1 MDYLFIKFLLKKLNS
16 KKTINEVSSYI
27 NQTGVSIEKIV
38 TDTLIDRGWKKRE
51 AHIYFGELENEFKT
65 KKKKVILFLPAIV
78 LLIIVCILSVITIP
92 YFREEKYYINDS
104 LVNKFEK
111 GILPVKDS
119 SKLTG
124 KENIKD
130 NNNINNKPKIYFKNY

>member
-1 MDYLFIKFLLKKLNS
+1 MDYLFIKFLLTKLNS